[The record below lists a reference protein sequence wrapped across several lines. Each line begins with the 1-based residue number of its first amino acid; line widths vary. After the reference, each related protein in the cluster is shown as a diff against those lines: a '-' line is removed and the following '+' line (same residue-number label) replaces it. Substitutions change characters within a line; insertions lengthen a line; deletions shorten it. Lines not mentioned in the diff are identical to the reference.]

1 MKTTYQIA
9 QVRTPSMV
17 FYNCIEKV
25 ELPADYG
32 NDSEEEAYKQNQEKE
47 AARQESECIPSI
59 TFIITVYILIIILE
73 LLAQEREESTKKEEI
88 KTEALLQEQ
97 KDDEKCDPEDPE
109 QRTIFISGL
118 SKKLKQ
124 QDIAQ
129 L

>member
-47 AARQESECIPSI
+47 AARQESKCIPSI